1 MKKAE
6 KAVVIWTLIDQTLL
20 MISSSVKNWLVNI
33 TKLVEIIL
41 NFKIIASISSIYL
54 NFKYLGIIT
63 N

>member
-1 MKKAE
+1 MKKVE